1 MPCHAERRL
10 LPPQAGRGRSELI
23 MWLQG
28 RRSAG
33 TGEAGLGVGESPR
46 KGQRW
51 LLREGV
57 LCSTFFFFSLSLSV
71 SRFVSLF
78 LSSFESLALFI
89 SLSLSFFVPFLL
101 SLSESFILLRK
112 MAELVKPEIKH
123 ANRLHV
129 KKGTLL

>member
-1 MPCHAERRL
+1 
-10 LPPQAGRGRSELI
+10 

-33 TGEAGLGVGESPR
+33 AGEAGLGVGESPR

-57 LCSTFFFFSLSLSV
+57 LCSIFFFFFLSLSV

>member
-1 MPCHAERRL
+1 MAAR
-10 LPPQAGRGRSELI
+10 PQVSWGL
-23 MWLQG
+23 
-28 RRSAG
+28 
-33 TGEAGLGVGESPR
+33 EAGLGVGGEPQKRPEVASKR
-46 KGQRW
+46 RCSLFH
-51 LLREGV
+51 LL
-57 LCSTFFFFSLSLSV
+57 FFFLSLSV

-129 KKGTLL
+129 KKGTPL

>member
-10 LPPQAGRGRSELI
+10 LPPQAGRGHSELT

-28 RRSAG
+28 CRSAG
-33 TGEAGLGVGESPR
+33 AGEAGLEVRGEP
-46 KGQRW
+46 QRRPEVASKRRRP
-51 LLREGV
+51 L
-57 LCSTFFFFSLSLSV
+57 FHLSFLALSS

-89 SLSLSFFVPFLL
+89 SFSLSFFVPFLL

-123 ANRLHV
+123 ANRLHA
-129 KKGTLL
+129 KKGTRL